1 MRICPSILVGS
12 LLLLSTHRS
21 PAPIQESLSKQEA
34 ARFAGTWTGRIKFG
48 GNLDA
53 VEFTLVIN
61 PEATSMI
68 QSSRRFGEFTHPT
81 TVNAG
86 VLSWIAGPTNRN
98 VWTLTPNPD
107 GQTAVVKVKPVA
119 GEEGAATF
127 QRVEPPSKRGRA
139 GVQSKSRP

>member
-1 MRICPSILVGS
+1 MNAILRLFCTAAI
-12 LLLLSTHRS
+12 LLFAHHS
-21 PAPIQESLSKQEA
+21 PAPIQESLSKQDA

-48 GNLDA
+48 GNVDA

-68 QSSRRFGEFTHPT
+68 QTSRRFGELTHPT

-86 VLSWIAGPTNRN
+86 VLSWIAGPRNGN

-119 GEEGAATF
+119 GGEGSATF
-127 QRVEPPSKRGRA
+127 QRGESPPKDRRA
-139 GVQSKSRP
+139 GAQSKSRP

>member
-1 MRICPSILVGS
+1 MKIGTSILVGS
-12 LLLLSTHRS
+12 LLLLSAEHS

-119 GEEGAATF
+119 GGEGAATF
-127 QRVEPPSKRGRA
+127 QRIETSPKRDARGTRA
-139 GVQSKSRP
+139 KSRP